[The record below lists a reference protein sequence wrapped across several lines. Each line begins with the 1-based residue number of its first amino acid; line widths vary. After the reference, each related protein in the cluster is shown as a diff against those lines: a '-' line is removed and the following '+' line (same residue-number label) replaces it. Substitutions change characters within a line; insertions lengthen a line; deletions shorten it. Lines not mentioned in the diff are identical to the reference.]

1 MISLKS
7 CLFAANRHNQQ
18 PVAPQPAF
26 DGGRGIDMIV
36 KVICIVIGMCIW
48 EAIKH
53 AAIWL
58 YRRVRN
64 DR

>member
-1 MISLKS
+1 
-7 CLFAANRHNQQ
+7 
-18 PVAPQPAF
+18 
-26 DGGRGIDMIV
+26 MIV